1 MVYKELTQ
9 NHFEE
14 FKQDYSVYGTTTVE
28 DEYGNEQL
36 VKNDE
41 PKATL
46 HVMWQPMT
54 DWAHVAEYGRDVER
68 MFYCILYDD
77 TADLSYGDV
86 VVIRGDEYEVM
97 GLKYFNTYT
106 RVDVRKKV

>member
-28 DEYGNEQL
+28 DEYGNESS
-36 VKNDE
+36 VRDTD
-41 PKATL
+41 PKATI
-46 HVMWQPMT
+46 HVMWQPVT
-54 DWAHVAEYGRDVER
+54 DYASVVEYGRDVAR

-77 TADLSYGDV
+77 TIELNYDDV
-86 VVIRGDEYEVM
+86 VVIRGDEYEVI
-97 GLKYFNTYT
+97 GIKLFNTYT
-106 RVDVRKKV
+106 RVEVRKKV